1 MPVMVTVSHVPVTVR
16 SPAVKLQVALA
27 EDDAHAVT
35 ASFGGPWCPGP
46 WRSGGGPLGR
56 QASPSPLGALSHVP
70 VTVRSPMVK
79 LQLALAEDDAH
90 AATASCAWATP
101 PSSIVETAMLQIL
114 VFISRLVVGVNSNTE
129 TSEQREPLGR
139 AARRGEDDR

>member
-1 MPVMVTVSHVPVTVR
+1 MPVTVR

-90 AATASCAWATP
+90 AATASCGGPCLWGSRAWATP